1 MPCVNKRGSRS
12 WIFTNKMSTLNASY
26 IIEITK
32 RDFAERFAGSVLG
45 SLWAIIWPMVNLF
58 IYIVIFGKVMGARLP
73 GTSDMNAYGVYLAT
87 GLIPWTAFA
96 ATINRC
102 TSVFLEKK
110 HIITKVNTS
119 FSSLLLHIH
128 LSETITYII
137 SMLVFF
143 IILGFQEYEFH
154 RSLLLLPFLYYLQQ
168 LLALGIGLFA
178 AVLNVFIRD
187 VREITGVILQLWFW
201 FTPIVYIP
209 DILPQLVIKMIAY
222 NPAYI
227 IIESYHR
234 IFVFNASPPFKSL
247 VILTIITHL
256 ILFFSFLMLRYLE
269 KDSRDFL

>member
-1 MPCVNKRGSRS
+1 M
-12 WIFTNKMSTLNASY
+12 
-26 IIEITK
+26 EITR

-58 IYIVIFGKVMGARLP
+58 IYIVIFGKIMGARLP
-73 GTSDMNAYGVYLAT
+73 GTSQMNAYGIYLAS

-96 ATINRC
+96 ATIHRSA
-102 TSVFLEKK
+102 SVFLDKK

-119 FSSLLLHIH
+119 FSSLLLHIN
-128 LSETITYII
+128 LSETITYGI

-143 IILGFQEYEFH
+143 IILALQGYDFH
-154 RSLLLLPFLYYLQQ
+154 RSFLLIPFLYYLQQ
-168 LLALGIGLFA
+168 LLALGLGLFA

-209 DILPQLVIKMIAY
+209 DILPSVLQKLMVY

-227 IIESYHR
+227 IIQSYHR
-234 IFVFNASPPFKSL
+234 IFVFNDYPPFKAL
-247 VILTIITHL
+247 VILTVMTHL
-256 ILFFSFLMLRYLE
+256 ILFLSFLMLRYLE
-269 KDSRDFL
+269 KDIRDFL